1 MSTGRQGLR
10 PHGWPRPVVTVPV
23 RAVKGLPSRACS
35 PEVPP
40 GPRLPLDRSPLRES
54 TAASLPEMFTFW
66 RAIAPLLRPALEA
79 GRSASSPWSLMK
91 LRGNMSL
98 WSDPVMGRAPSLH
111 PQTQGF
117 ITQEAYSSTLRTPEA
132 PPEPRWSL

>member
-1 MSTGRQGLR
+1 
-10 PHGWPRPVVTVPV
+10 
-23 RAVKGLPSRACS
+23 
-35 PEVPP
+35 
-40 GPRLPLDRSPLRES
+40 
-54 TAASLPEMFTFW
+54 MFTFW

-98 WSDPVMGRAPSLH
+98 WSDPVMGRAPFLH

-117 ITQEAYSSTLRTPEA
+117 IMQETRSSTLRTPEA
-132 PPEPRWSL
+132 PPEPGWSL